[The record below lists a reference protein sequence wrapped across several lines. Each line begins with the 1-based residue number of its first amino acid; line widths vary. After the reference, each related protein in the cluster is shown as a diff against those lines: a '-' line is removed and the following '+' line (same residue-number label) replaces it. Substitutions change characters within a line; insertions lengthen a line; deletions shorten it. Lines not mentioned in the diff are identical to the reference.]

1 MRGGVGEK
9 SLRNVLELAGR
20 VADRAAPQDRDA
32 IHKLAGDVGA
42 MADALCELRQNGQVR
57 RGGTGGQSRAI
68 GTPGCCER
76 DYDIDYRSQFHCK
89 GGGALW
95 FILTSLFFVASETC
109 LNKTKIFYLLL
120 SFSVETKVK

>member
-1 MRGGVGEK
+1 MPSHVLDYSCYSVWPVGSLLTCPVGQAVRGGVGEK

-57 RGGTGGQSRAI
+57 REAGGEASG
-68 GTPGCCER
+68 GTPG
-76 DYDIDYRSQFHCK
+76 
-89 GGGALW
+89 LP
-95 FILTSLFFVASETC
+95 
-109 LNKTKIFYLLL
+109 
-120 SFSVETKVK
+120 